1 MKQGPILLSG
11 LTWLQVAAAACCR
24 SNKCLKAVVSSGL
37 DGLQDCSTN
46 LAVTV
51 TPAQSTVTE
60 TVTQLATEH
69 NTFVHTAFF
78 TETVTTTA
86 ETETELFTLQ
96 TTVTDATYTQLITN
110 TETVVVTE
118 TAQQTV
124 TATTT
129 GAAYPV
135 KARGDTLLAPE
146 PEPTS
151 SLSGSEPSTIPE
163 YASEQCPSWE
173 AYVKACSCAGVEPTT
188 VTAEAPSATT
198 ETVSYTADPI
208 TVSVPTT
215 LSVTDT
221 VYVSLTE
228 TTAATDVETVL
239 ETATT
244 QVTQTVSAHT
254 TVTVTQTTT
263 TVVPAATCLPPSQV
277 KAFRGLATDYGG
289 QTLAMYA
296 NMLNALSGGM
306 IWQPPSTSTS
316 TSVQYKYFFKLDDE
330 GRVVLAKGIPPYSYT
345 YALYVAT
352 NSNGGLWP
360 QVNTKDAIQNSI
372 NAGGSVAFVKGCVN
386 SVTGELTLD
395 AAGRKNIL
403 WCGQQMWMSTGN
415 GEEINRGTCTVM
427 HPKATEIEAS
437 WG

>member
-37 DGLQDCSTN
+37 DGLQDCSAN

-51 TPAQSTVTE
+51 TPTQSTVTE
-60 TVTQLATEH
+60 TVTQLPTEH

-86 ETETELFTLQ
+86 ETETELVTVQ
-96 TTVTDATYTQLITN
+96 TTVTDATYTQVITN
-110 TETVVVTE
+110 TETVVVTH
-118 TAQQTV
+118 TAQETV
-124 TATTT
+124 TASST
-129 GAAYPV
+129 GAIYPV

-151 SLSGSEPSTIPE
+151 PVSGSEPSVIPE

-188 VTAEAPSATT
+188 VTAEAPSAATV
-198 ETVSYTADPI
+198 TVSYTADPI

-228 TTAATDVETVL
+228 TTAATDIETVL

-244 QVTQTVSAHT
+244 QLTQTVSAQS

-263 TVVPAATCLPPSQV
+263 TVLPAATCLPPSEV
-277 KAFRGLATDYGG
+277 KAFRAVATDYASLP
-289 QTLAMYA
+289 LAMYA

-306 IWQPPSTSTS
+306 TWQPVSTSTS
-316 TSVQYKYFFKLDDE
+316 TSVQYKFFFKLDSQ
-330 GRVVLAKGIPPYSYT
+330 GRVVLAKGVPPYTYE

-352 NSNGGLWP
+352 SSSGGLWP
-360 QVNTKDAIQNSI
+360 QINTKDAIQNSI

-386 SVTGELTLD
+386 SVTRELTFE
-395 AAGRKNIL
+395 AAGRKNLL

-415 GEEINRGTCTVM
+415 GEEINRGTCVRM
-427 HPKATEIEAS
+427 NPKAVEIEAS